1 MKLTQ
6 QYIHI
11 GREQRMKI
19 ARIKDTVA
27 GETYAIISD
36 DSTKLITKS
45 EIQEQTGIPLPSS
58 IKEFMFNSWI
68 EEVKACQKNLKYN
81 LNIESVEL
89 LTPIPNPPK
98 IICLAFNYYDH
109 AKDAGLIPSDEP
121 VIFIKPRTALNS
133 PFSDIICPSFVKRL
147 DYEAEIAAVIGKHTK
162 KVLEEHALQSVFGYM
177 IMHDVSARD
186 IQFKD
191 KQFTRGK
198 SIDTFAPCGPWITT
212 KDEIDNPQNLSIITK
227 VNDEIRQNSSSM
239 NMVIPIKKIISSL
252 SNIMTI
258 EAGDIIST
266 GTPAGVAMSMADPK
280 YLKDGDVVEI
290 FIEKLGK
297 IKNRITFQ

>member
-68 EEVKACQKNLKYN
+68 EEIKACQKNLKYN

-109 AKDAGLIPSDEP
+109 VKDAGLIPSDEP